1 MADGGSA
8 HRKGEKEVVGIV
20 EMKGTTQVDN
30 DNKLVLIIN
39 LEVTRTYFPSLDPA
53 QTQKLEQM

>member
-8 HRKGEKEVVGIV
+8 YPNGEKEVVGIV